1 MKLPRRNFL
10 HLAAGAAA
18 LPALSRYAWA
28 QAYPARPVR
37 AVVAFAPSGVTD
49 TFARSWRRTD

>member
-18 LPALSRYAWA
+18 LLTLPRIARA
-28 QAYPARPVR
+28 QAYPSRIVMWLFSITGSMALTVGLSPV
-37 AVVAFAPSGVTD
+37 
-49 TFARSWRRTD
+49 